1 MNRNM
6 VVGIVLVVMAVS
18 LGASAELQNVQVGG
32 SLRIRGIFQSGL
44 IPNNDNFVAQRTRL
58 NVKAD
63 FTENVAAFIEFD
75 DYSKWG
81 DGFRSNYLTGVDSR
95 PNDANT
101 VNVYQAYIDVKE
113 IGGTPLNLRAG
124 RQEIVLGSGWLIGN
138 NESKLAFTGLSFDAL
153 HLTYVTE
160 KLTAGA
166 FYARLAAG
174 SPEDTQSNADLY
186 TAYVN
191 YTPGESLSLLGYW
204 ILMHDP
210 LKPAPGYNATN
221 LHTVGLRANG
231 AVGAF
236 DYDAELAYQFGDA
249 DRLGVDFE
257 DPKAS
262 FGNFAGTME
271 TGYTFDWPWKPRVS
285 LGAVYFGG
293 KDYRTDRKCDAP
305 NRASISFNRLFSN
318 IEYVYLDSTELS
330 NCWMGHGGIEIAPTD
345 KLSASATLYHIQAVD
360 NGKAHSGDLGWET
373 GLLATYEY
381 TKDLSF
387 EVAWYHWFCGEG
399 VEDGN
404 YVLSNG
410 LDSTAG
416 IFKDHVDYLYVEAKV
431 TF

>member
-6 VVGIVLVVMAVS
+6 AVGVVLAVMVVS

-32 SLRIRGIFQSGL
+32 SLRIRGLIQSGL
-44 IPNNDNFVAQRTRL
+44 IPANDNVVEQRTRL
-58 NVKAD
+58 NMKGD
-63 FTENVAAFIEFD
+63 FTENVSAFIEFD
-75 DYSKWG
+75 DYGKWG
-81 DGFRSNYLTGVDSR
+81 DGFRSDYLTGVDMR
-95 PNDANT
+95 PNGADK

-113 IGGTPLNLRAG
+113 IGGTPLSLRAG

-138 NESKLAFTGLSFDAL
+138 NEDKLAFTGLSFDAL

-174 SPEDTQSNADLY
+174 SPEDAHGNADLY

-191 YTPGESLSLLGYW
+191 YTQSESFALLGYW
-204 ILMHDP
+204 ILVHDP
-210 LKPAPGYNATN
+210 LNPAPGYDATN

-236 DYDAELAYQFGDA
+236 DYDAELAYQFGNA
-249 DRLGVDFE
+249 DRVGIDFD
-257 DPKAS
+257 DPHAS
-262 FGNFAGTME
+262 FDNLAGTVE
-271 TGYTFDWPWKPRVS
+271 VGYTFDCPWKPKVS

-293 KDYRTDRKCDAP
+293 EDRRDDAKCREP
-305 NRASISFNRLFSN
+305 NHASVSFNRLFSDL
-318 IEYVYLDSTELS
+318 EYCYLDSTELS
-330 NCWMGHGGIEIAPTD
+330 NCWMGHGGVEIAPAD
-345 KLSASATLYHIQAVD
+345 KLSGSLTLCHIQAVD
-360 NGKAHSGDLGWET
+360 NGEIGSSDLGWET

-387 EVAWYHWFCGEG
+387 EAAWYHWFRGDGAKE
-399 VEDGN
+399 GN
-404 YVLSNG
+404 YVVSNG

-416 IFKDHVDYLYVEAKV
+416 LFKDHVDYMYLEAKV